1 MNPDAGVRS
10 KWLKR
15 ARHAGG
21 RIVRLNVPW
30 SSVAPTQ
37 PAHPGNPSDP
47 SYEFGSL
54 DAAVKSARAKGLT
67 VLMTVFSA
75 PSWAEGKHRP
85 GSAEPGTWRP
95 KSGPFGDFGRALA
108 KRYSG
113 HFGGLPHVKYFEA
126 WNEANL
132 SAYLA
137 PQYNGKKL
145 VSASIYRKMLNAF
158 YRGVHSAAHGDKVVS
173 GGLAPYGEPPGG
185 DRTRPLTFLRKLLC
199 LKGSTNNLHARRC
212 PAKAHLDIAG
222 DHPIDTSGGPHTSAV
237 NPNDVA
243 TPDFKNLRKTVRA
256 AERHHTVKP
265 GGRRPLWAT
274 EIWWETNPPD
284 PRFGVTPKKQ
294 ARYLGGALR
303 ILKRQGASVVINLQI
318 RDSNTPPDGDG
329 TTATGLYFKSGKPKP
344 SLKAWRANSH

>member
-1 MNPDAGVRS
+1 MA
-10 KWLKR
+10 W
-15 ARHAGG
+15 
-21 RIVRLNVPW
+21 I
-30 SSVAPTQ
+30 
-37 PAHPGNPSDP
+37 
-47 SYEFGSL
+47 
-54 DAAVKSARAKGLT
+54 
-67 VLMTVFSA
+67 
-75 PSWAEGKHRP
+75 
-85 GSAEPGTWRP
+85 EP
-95 KSGPFGDFGRALA
+95 
-108 KRYSG
+108 
-113 HFGGLPHVKYFEA
+113 
-126 WNEANL
+126 NL
-132 SAYLA
+132 SAYLT
-137 PQYNGKKL
+137 PQYRGKRL
-145 VSASIYRKMLNAF
+145 VSAVAYRKMLNAF
-158 YRGVHSAAHGDKVVS
+158 YRGVHAAAPGDKVVS

-199 LKGSTNNLHARRC
+199 LKGSTGNLHARKC
-212 PAKAHLDIAG
+212 PAKAHLDLAG

-303 ILKRQGASVVINLQI
+303 ILKRQGASVVINFLI
-318 RDSNTPPDGDG
+318 RDADTPANGDG
-329 TTATGLYFKSGKPKP
+329 TTATGLYFKSGKAKP